1 MGGNVV
7 GKQDVTNGRVMIFD
21 TTLRDGEQSPGA
33 SMSLEEKVE
42 IARRLELL
50 GVDVI
55 EAGFPVSSPAQF
67 AAVQAVADAV
77 ETPVVCGLARA
88 VPGDIEAAA
97 EALKGASKKRIHTFI
112 ATSDIHIASKFDHER
127 YGSTHEEKRQTILRM
142 AVEAVRLAREFTDDV
157 EFSAEDA
164 GRTDHGFLC
173 EVIRATVEA
182 GATVINIPDTTGY
195 CLPSEYALMFELA
208 RTRCGV
214 SDDVVLST
222 HCHDDLGL
230 AVANSLAG
238 VKAGARQIEC
248 TINGIGERAGNASL
262 EEVVMALRV
271 RQSEFGVDSNI
282 NATLLTETS
291 QLVSLYSG
299 CTVQPNKAIVGRNA
313 FSHEAGIHQHGVLK
327 SRETYEI
334 MRAEDVGQKVQT
346 IRLGRHSG
354 RHGFFARLEDL
365 GVSVNGASREDL
377 YARFVALADKK
388 REVFDDDLVRLV
400 HSEEET
406 QDQTLFILE
415 ELNVNV
421 GTTHAPEAY
430 VAVRHKGTGFLSER
444 KATGDGPVDALY
456 RAIDRAVGESHRL
469 MHYSIR
475 SVSEGADAVGEVSV
489 VIGSGE
495 QSFEGDASH
504 TDVLRASADAYVAAL
519 NRLAWHRSH
528 EGGESVQFI
537 NEGIMSSFGSDT

>member
-1 MGGNVV
+1 MS
-7 GKQDVTNGRVMIFD
+7 KQDDRQGRVIIFD

-33 SMSLEEKVE
+33 SMSIDEKVE
-42 IARRLELL
+42 IAAQLERL

-55 EAGFPVSSPAQF
+55 EAGFPISSPAQF
-67 AAVQAVADAV
+67 KAVQAVAAAV
-77 ETPVVCGLARA
+77 TEPVICALARA
-88 VPGDIEAAA
+88 IPADIESAHAALA
-97 EALKGASKKRIHTFI
+97 GAKRKRIHTFI
-112 ATSDIHIASKFDHER
+112 ATSDIHIQSKFDHPR
-127 YGSTHEEKRQTILRM
+127 YGATLSEKRETILRM
-142 AVEAVRLAREFTDDV
+142 TVEAVRLARTHTDDV

-164 GRTDHGFLC
+164 GRTDNDFLC
-173 EVIRATVEA
+173 EVIRAAVDA

-195 CLPSEYALMFELA
+195 CLPDEYALMFEIA
-208 RTRCGV
+208 RTRCDV
-214 SDDVVLST
+214 PEAVVLST

-271 RQSEFGVDSNI
+271 RQSEFGLNTKI
-282 NATLLTETS
+282 NAQLLTETS
-291 QLVSLYSG
+291 HLVSLYSG
-299 CTVQPNKAIVGRNA
+299 CVVQPNKAIVGRNA
-313 FSHEAGIHQHGVLK
+313 FTHEAGIHQHGVLK

-334 MRAEDVGQKVQT
+334 MRAEDVGQNVQS

-354 RHGFFARLEDL
+354 RHGFFSRLADL
-365 GVSVNGASREDL
+365 GISVNGTNKEDL
-377 YARFVALADKK
+377 YSRFVDLADKK

-400 HSEEET
+400 NRDKESG
-406 QDQTLFILE
+406 DQTLLTLE
-415 ELNVNV
+415 EMNVNV
-421 GTTHAPEAY
+421 GSTHAPEAY
-430 VAVRHKGTGFLSER
+430 VAIRHKGTGFLSER

-456 RAIDRAVGESHRL
+456 RAIDRAIGESHRL

-489 VIGSGE
+489 VISSVGR
-495 QSFEGDASH
+495 SFAGTASH
-504 TDVLRASADAYVAAL
+504 TDVLQASAHAYVAAL

-528 EGGESVQFI
+528 EGSDSVQFI
-537 NEGIMSSFGSDT
+537 NEGIMSSFGSAT